1 MTLQE
6 AFEQAVRLHQA
17 GQFAQ
22 AEGVYRQVVERVP
35 QYADGWHL
43 LGVLCYQ
50 TNRQAEAIRHL
61 NQALQLQET
70 TGLFHSSL
78 AEAYRAAGQ
87 PLDAERHFRRALEL
101 DANIAEAWSNYG
113 LLLNN
118 IGRADESLPLF
129 ERAIALRPNFG
140 DAHLNRALALR
151 SLGRDAEAVASC
163 VAAHTAQPTDPKPP
177 QLLDQLADAAL
188 ARNDFATACAA
199 LEPLTRLRP
208 QDPAVLRRY
217 ALALL
222 RSAQYRPASEVLA
235 RLLTLQ
241 SQDADLW
248 LLYAEALSSQGRRP
262 EAIAALEKATQLR
275 PTSVEAWNNLGSL
288 YKSGGEHG
296 AALRCFE
303 QGLQHAPHVA
313 ALHVNL
319 GSLYLSGGRQD
330 EAIAAYRRAMEL
342 EPQWHTAH
350 SGLLQAEQYR
360 SGNTAATLAEL
371 HREWDRRHGQPLRT
385 TWQPWTNEREPGR
398 KLRLGFISRD
408 WGRHPIGFLL
418 RDTLRLMPRDQFAI
432 CCYSDR
438 PNPDEVTREI
448 WQLSTVFRETVP
460 LDDAQLAK
468 QVRDDQIDVLFD
480 LSGHVAGNRLLTF
493 ASKPA
498 PVQVSWL
505 GYVGTTGL
513 SAIDYLFT
521 DEVMVPPGSEAHYV
535 EQIVRFQGAPACFTL
550 PDQLPDPGPLPAV
563 ERGSLTFAG
572 FNNPCKVTLETLDVW
587 SAILR
592 RLPNSR
598 LVLKYFGFDDR
609 LNRERLQG
617 LFAARGVEPTRVEF
631 HGYTPLPDMLNLY
644 RSMDLTLDPFPYT
657 GGTTTFLSLAMGV
670 PVLTLAGATVG
681 ARQSASI
688 LHAAGLDDWIT
699 HSVDDYIERVID
711 WSTRL
716 DDLAALRPL
725 VRQKLLA
732 SPFADAAA
740 LAEQLSRVVRGIWE
754 KYCRGDR

>member
-22 AEGVYRQVVERVP
+22 AEGVYRQVVQHVP

-50 TNRQAEAIRHL
+50 TNRHAEAIGHL
-61 NQALQLQET
+61 NRAVQLQES

-87 PLDAERHFRRALEL
+87 PIDAERHFRRALEL
-101 DANIAEAWSNYG
+101 DPNLPEAWSNLG

-118 IGRADESLPLF
+118 LGRAAESLPCF
-129 ERAIALRPNFG
+129 DQAVALRPNFG
-140 DAHLNRALALR
+140 DALLNHALALQ
-151 SLGRDAEAVASC
+151 SLGRLAEAVTAC
-163 VAAHTAQPTDPKPP
+163 IAALAAQPADPKPS
-177 QLLDQLADAAL
+177 QLLDQLADQAL
-188 ARNDFATACAA
+188 TQHAYGVACSA
-199 LEPLTRLRP
+199 LEPLVRLRP
-208 QDPAVLRRY
+208 QDPVTLRRY
-217 ALALL
+217 AVTLQ
-222 RSAQYRPASEVLA
+222 RSGNHRAACEVLE
-235 RLLTLQ
+235 RLLPLQ
-241 SQDADLW
+241 PTDAELCVF
-248 LLYAEALSSQGRRP
+248 YAESLSSLGRRP
-262 EAIAALEKATQLR
+262 AAIAALERATQLR
-275 PTSVEAWNNLGSL
+275 PTFVEAWNNLGSL

-342 EPQWHTAH
+342 EPTWPTAH

-360 SGNTAATLAEL
+360 SGNTAATLDEL
-371 HREWDRRHGQPLRT
+371 HREWDRRHGYPLRH
-385 TWQPWTNEREPGR
+385 TWRPWTNERDPQR

-418 RDTLRLMPRDQFAI
+418 RDVLRLMPRDQFAI
-432 CCYSDR
+432 CVYSDR
-438 PNPDEVTREI
+438 PNPDEVTKEI
-448 WQLSTVFRETVP
+448 WQLSTVFRETAAF
-460 LDDAQLAK
+460 DDAQVAQ
-468 QVRDDQIDVLFD
+468 QVREDQIDVLFD

-493 ASKPA
+493 ARKPA

-521 DEVMVPPGSEAHYV
+521 DDVMVPTGTESHYV

-550 PDQLPDPGPLPAV
+550 PDQLPDPGPLPAL
-563 ERGSLTFAG
+563 ERGTLTFAG
-572 FNNPCKVTLETLDVW
+572 FNNPCKVTVETLDVW
-587 SAILR
+587 SEILR
-592 RLPNSR
+592 RLPGSR

-609 LNRERLQG
+609 LNRERLHG
-617 LFAARGVEPTRVEF
+617 LFAARGVEPTRVEL
-631 HGYTPLPDMLNLY
+631 HGYTPLADMLNLY
-644 RSMDLTLDPFPYT
+644 RAMDMTLDPFPYT

-670 PVLTLAGATVG
+670 PVMTLAGATVG

-688 LHAAGLDDWIT
+688 LHAAQLDDWT
-699 HSVDDYIERVID
+699 TQSPEEYIARVLD

-716 DDLAALRPL
+716 DDLATLRSQ
-725 VRQKLLA
+725 VRQKLLS
-732 SPFADAAA
+732 SPFANPAA
-740 LAEQLSRVVRGIWE
+740 LAGQLTRVVREIWG
-754 KYCRGDR
+754 KYCREV